1 MLKPL
6 LNDIGAK
13 HVAVQKFEIGEKEHT
28 DMLRRLNPRI
38 SELKQETLSVR
49 SSRTGKTSQHQ
60 RSSRASTM
68 SASDLK
74 VDMAAKM
81 TILNTELIF
90 AGTEAERVAA
100 LKEHEE
106 KLKKFKLT

>member
-1 MLKPL
+1 
-6 LNDIGAK
+6 
-13 HVAVQKFEIGEKEHT
+13 
-28 DMLRRLNPRI
+28 
-38 SELKQETLSVR
+38 
-49 SSRTGKTSQHQ
+49 
-60 RSSRASTM
+60 M

-90 AGTEAERVAA
+90 AGTEAERAAA
-100 LKEHEE
+100 LEEHEE